1 MVNKIPIATNA
12 APPSLGTH
20 SQAIRTGDLV
30 FLTAQTGRDPETG
43 KLEEGLEAQTR
54 RMLSNVEAILNAAG
68 CSPEDIVKVTLLM
81 ADIKDF
87 KAIDVIYAAWLPE
100 GITPRPGRGIT
111 ALPARTA
118 CAVAGLP
125 AGALVSI
132 EVVAAYPRD

>member
-1 MVNKIPIATNA
+1 MVNKTPIATYA
-12 APPSLGTH
+12 APPSIGTH

-43 KLEEGLEAQTR
+43 KLEAGLEAQTR

-81 ADIKDF
+81 TDIKDF
-87 KAIDVIYAAWLPE
+87 KAVDAIYAAWLPTHNV
-100 GITPRPGRGIT
+100 IP
-111 ALPARTA
+111 LPARTA

-125 AGALVSI
+125 AGALVML
-132 EVVAAYPRD
+132 EVIASYPRD

>member
-1 MVNKIPIATNA
+1 MVNKISIATNA
-12 APPSLGTH
+12 APPSFGTH

-30 FLTAQTGRDPETG
+30 FVTGQTGRDPETG
-43 KLEEGLEAQTR
+43 KLEEGLEDQTR
-54 RMLSNVEAILNAAG
+54 RMLSNVEAILDAAG

-87 KAIDVIYAAWLPE
+87 KAIDMIYAAWLPE
-100 GITPRPGRGIT
+100 GITAKPGHGRT

-125 AGALVSI
+125 AGALVSL
-132 EVVAAYPRD
+132 EVVAALPRD